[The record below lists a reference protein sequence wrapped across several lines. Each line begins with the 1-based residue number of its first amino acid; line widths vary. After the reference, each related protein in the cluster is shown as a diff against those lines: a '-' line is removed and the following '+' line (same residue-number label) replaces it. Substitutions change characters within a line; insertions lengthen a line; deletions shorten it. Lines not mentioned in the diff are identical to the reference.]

1 MVDSS
6 DISLLKPLLLA
17 TVIAVVN
24 FEFAGSNYLIIPGII
39 NPINVES
46 QFSLNIIV
54 TLCRPL
60 IRLLNIY

>member
-24 FEFAGSNYLIIPGII
+24 FEFAGSNYLIIIKTLA
-39 NPINVES
+39 INVES

>member
-24 FEFAGSNYLIIPGII
+24 FEFAGSNYFIPGII